1 MPYKFYTY
9 KLKSKDRRIRQGDI
23 FKNLPQQSV
32 DFLIQ
37 SKPKIKR
44 NLNNESPTILNKVIQ
59 EKKPIIAE
67 SIIIPSWGILAS
79 QDCDIRPNF
88 DLLFYPMINT
98 KTSHDWDTIDEFIKK
113 AITDTTRK
121 YYLPKFKPPNE
132 PEYGPYQVIFQNPFI
147 IPYNIINQNYS
158 KCWVARII
166 EPAHRVFIGKLTH
179 FYSRTPIDEFI
190 FLENKEITRY
200 ITNYWKK
207 EVWKNKFKT
216 EILQKAINKITEI
229 KNVLIFLG
237 RKCDLSKIYF
247 FNNKLIEI
255 IQDLLIDLY
264 FGNRQHP
271 EIIEILGLCED
282 LLTINLKNASKK
294 FQTILETAF
303 LNEDSILNKCELH
316 ERKEEFNEII
326 KKLKSGEVIPDIP
339 ENFPIDDKNKIMGLG
354 FKAEKALQNLK
365 QYRNLIPKYIEL
377 CTILDI
383 DPKE

>member
-1 MPYKFYTY
+1 MPFKFYTY
-9 KLKSKDRRIRQGDI
+9 KLKSKHRKTRQGDI

-37 SKPKIKR
+37 SKPEIKR
-44 NLNNESPTILNKVIQ
+44 KLDNESPIILKKVIR
-59 EKKPIIAE
+59 ERNPILAE

-88 DLLFYPMINT
+88 DLLFYPMIKT
-98 KTSHDWDTIDEFIKK
+98 KTSRDWNTIDEFIKK

-121 YYLPKFKPPNE
+121 YYLPKLKPPNE
-132 PEYGPYQVIFQNPFI
+132 PEYGPFQVIFQNPFI

-158 KCWVARII
+158 KCWIARII
-166 EPAHRVFIGKLTH
+166 EPARSVFIGKLTH

-190 FLENKEITRY
+190 FLENVEITKY
-200 ITNYWKK
+200 ITYYWKNK
-207 EVWKNKFKT
+207 VWKNRFKL
-216 EILQKAINKITEI
+216 EILQKAINKIIEI
-229 KNVLIFLG
+229 KNILIFLG

-247 FNNKLIEI
+247 LNNKLIKN

-264 FGNRQHP
+264 FGNRHP

-282 LLTINLKNASKK
+282 LLTENPKNACKK
-294 FQTILETAF
+294 FQTILETTF
-303 LNEDSILNKCELH
+303 LNEDSMLNKCELH
-316 ERKEEFNEII
+316 ERKEEFNEKI

-339 ENFPIDDKNKIMGLG
+339 ENFPIDDKNKIIGLG
-354 FKAEKALQNLK
+354 FKAEKALQSLK

-377 CTILDI
+377 CTILDTA
-383 DPKE
+383 PNE